1 MVLALKS
8 EIREESFLEFIC
20 WLVAGAGCVRVER
33 RLEAYTQHLVFWD
46 RAEMMSGFPHPSRVP
61 RLFILYLHFLIAIAC
76 FPYSFGKLTN
86 DDWCIREPRDMVI
99 CGHAHYVYALI

>member
-76 FPYSFGKLTN
+76 
-86 DDWCIREPRDMVI
+86 
-99 CGHAHYVYALI
+99 LIGASENHLIWLFVATHIMSMF